1 MKIERMLDS
10 ISQPAAEAINAIG
23 HKVGLTSVGAS
34 VGVVAS
40 IEAGIIGVA
49 DSWGMPETA
58 LLASTA
64 VSIMWFF
71 RLRSGIKKDK
81 CDMAKTQLEME
92 LMKKKAE
99 QDNKE

>member
-1 MKIERMLDS
+1 MLDA
-10 ISQPAAEAINAIG
+10 ISHPASEMINAVGYKTGLASIG
-23 HKVGLTSVGAS
+23 ANIGI
-34 VGVVAS
+34 VAS
-40 IEAGIIGVA
+40 IEAGVIGLA

-81 CDMAKTQLEME
+81 CDMMKTQLEME

-99 QDNKE
+99 QDDNE

>member
-1 MKIERMLDS
+1 MKIERMLDAAS
-10 ISQPAAEAINAIG
+10 EPVAEAINAVG
-23 HKVGLTSVGAS
+23 HKLGIASVGAS
-34 VGVVAS
+34 VGIVTS
-40 IEAGIIGVA
+40 IKAGIIGLA

-81 CDMAKTQLEME
+81 VDMAKTQLEME

-99 QDNKE
+99 QD

>member
-1 MKIERMLDS
+1 LSAEKIIEPA
-10 ISQPAAEAINAIG
+10 ISAVG
-23 HKVGLTSVGAS
+23 HKLGLASVGANI
-34 VGVVAS
+34 GIAAS
-40 IEAGIIGVA
+40 IEAGVIGLA

-81 CDMAKTQLEME
+81 IDMAKTQLEME

>member
-1 MKIERMLDS
+1 MLDA
-10 ISQPAAEAINAIG
+10 ISHPAINAVG
-23 HKVGLTSVGAS
+23 HKLGLASIGANI
-34 VGVVAS
+34 GIVAS
-40 IEAGIIGVA
+40 IEAGIIGLA

-99 QDNKE
+99 QDDNE

>member
-1 MKIERMLDS
+1 MKIERMLDAAGEP
-10 ISQPAAEAINAIG
+10 IAEAINAVS
-23 HKVGLTSVGAS
+23 HKLGLAS
-34 VGVVAS
+34 VGTNIGIVAS
-40 IEAGIIGVA
+40 IEAGIIGLA

-81 CDMAKTQLEME
+81 VDMAKTQLEME

-99 QDNKE
+99 KE